1 MFKKGFET
9 LANVKNNAAAKE
21 TCRKLI
27 EAAGEVFA
35 EKGLHAATLQEITD
49 RAGANKAAVNYHFRD
64 KFELYAEVVRQGLT
78 FGNIP
83 PAPEDRR
90 GTPED
95 QLRRF
100 IARMVRQLLDPS
112 QPPWRATIIA
122 HEIAQPT
129 AAMDAVMND
138 LFVPKSCL
146 LREIV
151 QANVGTGATE
161 EKISRLA
168 LSIVSQCIFY
178 LHSRSIITRLYPA
191 LNASNNSIDDIT
203 AHVTEFSLD
212 ALRAARRRLKTP
224 SRQVKLTRRRA

>member
-1 MFKKGFET
+1 M
-9 LANVKNNAAAKE
+9 ANVKNNAAAKE

-35 EKGLHAATLQEITD
+35 DKGLHAATLQEITD

-112 QPPWRATIIA
+112 QPPMACHDHCARNC
-122 HEIAQPT
+122 PT
-129 AAMDAVMND
+129 YGRPGRRDERIVRSQVLPAA
-138 LFVPKSCL
+138 
-146 LREIV
+146 
-151 QANVGTGATE
+151 
-161 EKISRLA
+161 
-168 LSIVSQCIFY
+168 
-178 LHSRSIITRLYPA
+178 
-191 LNASNNSIDDIT
+191 
-203 AHVTEFSLD
+203 
-212 ALRAARRRLKTP
+212 
-224 SRQVKLTRRRA
+224 

>member
-1 MFKKGFET
+1 MSKKGFET

-64 KFELYAEVVRQGLT
+64 KFELYAEVVRQGLA
-78 FGNIP
+78 FGNITP
-83 PAPEDRR
+83 TPEDRL
-90 GTPED
+90 GPPED

-100 IARMVRQLLDPS
+100 IARMVRQLLDPA
-112 QPPWRATIIA
+112 QPRWRATIIA

-129 AAMDAVMND
+129 AALDAVMKD
-138 LFVPKSCL
+138 LLEPKAQL
-146 LREIV
+146 LHEIV
-151 QANVGTGATE
+151 RANLGPRASE
-161 EKISRLA
+161 EKIARTA
-168 LSIVSQCIFY
+168 LSIGAQCIFY
-178 LHSRSIITRLYPA
+178 LYHRSVIVRLYPDLGA
-191 LNASNNSIDDIT
+191 DGSSIDDIT

-212 ALRAARRRLKTP
+212 ALRAARRRLQSPRPK
-224 SRQVKLTRRRA
+224 K